1 MMAAT
6 AIEPKPGSCRR
17 APAGEGERRCLVTR
31 EAAPREGLVRFV
43 IGPEGGVVP
52 DVAERLPG
60 RGLWVSATRAAIETA
75 ATKGLFAKAA
85 KAPARAPADLA
96 DQVERLLLERA
107 LGLLGFARRAGALVY
122 GFERVTA
129 RLEAG
134 GVAVLIEASDAAPES
149 AAKMS
154 ARAGACRIVR
164 LFSRDEL
171 GGALGRPELVHLA
184 LADGK
189 LAEAFLAASA
199 RLAGLRGLVEVG
211 GSAAEA
217 TNGKDGIG

>member
-1 MMAAT
+1 MMAT
-6 AIEPKPGSCRR
+6 AALEPKPNSRR
-17 APAGEGERRCLVTR
+17 RTPAGEGERRCLVTR

-43 IGPEGGVVP
+43 LGPDGQVVP

-60 RGLWVSATRAAIETA
+60 RGLWVSATRTAIETA
-75 ATKGLFAKAA
+75 ASKGLFAKAA
-85 KAPARAPADLA
+85 KGPAKAPADLA

-107 LGLLGFARRAGALVY
+107 LGLLGFARRAGTLVY
-122 GFERVTA
+122 GFERVLA
-129 RLEAG
+129 RIEAG
-134 GVAVLIEASDAAPES
+134 GVAVLIEAADAAPES

-154 ARAGACRIVR
+154 ARARACRIVR
-164 LFSRDEL
+164 LFTRAEL
-171 GGALGRPELVHLA
+171 GAALGRPELVHLA

-189 LAEAFLAASA
+189 LAEAFLAAAS